1 MDCLLSVQYICFF
14 FSESIL
20 EISYSKYH
28 WGCPKSLSIP
38 CPVNVSSDGSNPL
51 HVAVSICRPHI
62 KRLVF
67 VESLGITVCKEA
79 LTPYQHAS
87 VYTPLS
93 GCLKKEE
100 NITGEKCGARFFF
113 LLWCV
118 MWRTHCYYF
127 SCSYQYFALIPP
139 WRCLNSTENFQ
150 QMLPGLHKYTQC
162 FKFCS
167 STIFCIFWVNGN
179 WYFVLLLPQTW
190 STHINMYQF

>member
-1 MDCLLSVQYICFF
+1 MDCLLSVQHICFF

-20 EISYSKYH
+20 EISSSKYH

-87 VYTPLS
+87 LYTPLS

-100 NITGEKCGARFFF
+100 NITGGNVLDFFPFVMWMCDVTDALLLFF
-113 LLWCV
+113 LLISI
-118 MWRTHCYYF
+118 F
-127 SCSYQYFALIPP
+127 CSHSSLEMLKFNRKFPTDVT
-139 WRCLNSTENFQ
+139 ST
-150 QMLPGLHKYTQC
+150 TQC

>member
-1 MDCLLSVQYICFF
+1 MYNIYVFF

-51 HVAVSICRPHI
+51 HVAVSICRPHM

-67 VESLGITVCKEA
+67 LESLGITVCKEA

-93 GCLKKEE
+93 GCLKKR
-100 NITGEKCGARFFF
+100 GKYYRGKCARFFSFCDVDVWCDGRIVTIFLAHINIFLSF
-113 LLWCV
+113 LLGDAWIQQEISN
-118 MWRTHCYYF
+118 RCYQDYTSILSASNSVHLLF
-127 SCSYQYFALIPP
+127 SAFF
-139 WRCLNSTENFQ
+139 E
-150 QMLPGLHKYTQC
+150 
-162 FKFCS
+162 
-167 STIFCIFWVNGN
+167 
-179 WYFVLLLPQTW
+179 
-190 STHINMYQF
+190 